1 MIHCWLGR
9 KRRDKKIAEYLSV
22 ANEVK
27 LESIIQKD
35 DAADK
40 QTLLDDEEIN
50 RHVAVLELKMQRDKV
65 ECMQTLDEACQV
77 KEEKGKSL

>member
-9 KRRDKKIAEYLSV
+9 KRHDKKIAENLSV

-50 RHVAVLELKMQRDKV
+50 RHVAVLELKMQ
-65 ECMQTLDEACQV
+65 
-77 KEEKGKSL
+77 